1 MADYTTLAAVKRALG
16 SAENADDL
24 LLAELITQASRAID
38 RFCAGTVNSENY
50 FVRETLSDVY
60 LSGLVSEDGKLLC
73 CPMKPVVE
81 SVSALA
87 YRATPREAWRALD
100 VLSVEIDGYMVSVQ
114 GVLVGSRQVWVRI
127 SFTGGFNPLPDD
139 LVNAAT
145 LLAVRFYREV
155 KSGLGD
161 SIGVAEL
168 GTLTYTKAFP
178 VRVIEMLKP
187 YKRVLA

>member
-1 MADYTTLAAVKRALG
+1 MTDYTSLSNVKLALG
-16 SAENADDL
+16 SNQTADDQL
-24 LLAELITQASRAID
+24 LSALITQASRAID
-38 RFCAGTVNSENY
+38 RYCAGVAASDNY
-50 FVRETLSDVY
+50 FARASLTDVF
-60 LSGLVSEDGKLLC
+60 LFGLVSSDGRLLC

-87 YRATPREAWRALD
+87 YRAAPHDAWHELD
-100 VLSVEIDGYMVSVQ
+100 AADVEINGYLVSAYGILSSVKRVQ
-114 GVLVGSRQVWVRI
+114 VKM
-127 SFTGGFNPLPDD
+127 SFIGGFDPLPDD
-139 LVNAAT
+139 LVNTAT
-145 LLAVRFYREV
+145 LLSVRFYREV

-187 YKRVLA
+187 YKRVAA

>member
-1 MADYTTLAAVKRALG
+1 MTDYTSLTSVKLALG
-16 SAENADDL
+16 SNQTTDDTL
-24 LLAELITQASRAID
+24 LSALITQASRTID
-38 RFCAGTVNSENY
+38 RYCVGVVGCDNY
-50 FVRETLSDVY
+50 FARETLTDV
-60 LSGLVSEDGKLLC
+60 LMAGVVSRDGMLLC
-73 CPMKPVVE
+73 YPRKAVVE

-87 YRATPREAWRALD
+87 YRSSSQETWQEIDPAR
-100 VLSVEIDGYMVSVQ
+100 VEIGGYRVSAAGVDAVGMVRVK
-114 GVLVGSRQVWVRI
+114 I
-127 SFTGGFNPLPDD
+127 SFIGGFSLLPDD

-168 GTLTYTKAFP
+168 GTLTYTKALP

-187 YKRVLA
+187 YKRVIA